1 MSPETL
7 KILEFDRILAWL
19 AGFAH
24 CPATVAAIEE
34 IGPLGDRVEIGERLG
49 RVEEIRN
56 LSRFGAGLPLSGFDD
71 VEPVLDLARPDGAVL
86 NPVDLAV
93 LMPLL
98 RIGTAVARQ
107 LAGQS
112 DLPLLSGLAGQ
123 LTGCPDI
130 LEALENSLDADGGLL
145 DTASRLLSEL
155 RTRKRQLTARI
166 RRRLEEI
173 VRERQTAIFLQDDF
187 ITQRNGRWVIPVRM
201 DSKGMVP
208 GVVHDVSNTGE
219 TAFMEPLEIMGLA
232 NELENLAAE
241 EKGEMI
247 RILRQLTGWVREES
261 ERISEEFD
269 IVVALDL
276 LNSLARGADLLGAE
290 APEIVEEPRL
300 SVREGRHP
308 LLVLLQRERGGRG
321 VVPLDLTLGERSAG
335 SGEPDRVMLITGPN
349 TGGKTIAIKTVG
361 LLLLMAQS
369 GMPVPAAATSVF
381 PVGGELLADIGDEQ
395 SIQESLSTFSAHIR
409 TISRILERADGRTV
423 VLLDELGTGTDPNQ
437 GAAIAC
443 AVLEELRRR
452 GSMVLATTHLIDIV
466 AHVQRIPGMVNAAM
480 EFDPRTFTPLY
491 RLKSGEPGQS
501 HALATARR
509 YGLPEPVIQRAEGLV
524 GRLEAEFHELLADLK
539 GQRQRHEA
547 LLADLER
554 RERQLAQQEALLAE
568 QRSETE
574 RKLRESRE
582 KGLHEAR
589 EVVQSAR
596 REINAILE
604 EARRE
609 RNRSAKERLAE
620 VDEQLEAQL
629 RELHP
634 EEAIDLD
641 RVKEGDTVF
650 VRPLG
655 YDVTVLT
662 VDRKQNRLR
671 VRAGKLELAV
681 AAADIAP
688 PQRRD
693 APARER
699 RRTADTPVEVPSELN
714 LIGQRVDAALAHVE
728 KFLDQAALQGRGEV
742 RIIHGKGTGAL
753 MRAVRELVERHP
765 LVEAARPGES
775 FEGGD
780 GVTVVTLR

>member
-1 MSPETL
+1 MSLETL
-7 KILEFDRILAWL
+7 RILEFDRILAWL

-24 CPATVAAIEE
+24 CPATAAAIEE
-34 IGPLGDRVEIGERLG
+34 IGPLDGRQEIEERLG

-56 LSRFGAGLPLSGFDD
+56 LSRFGAGLPLAGFDD

-98 RIGTAVARQ
+98 RIGKAVARQ
-107 LAGQS
+107 LA
-112 DLPLLSGLAGQ
+112 DRNDVPLLTGLAGQ

-208 GVVHDVSNTGE
+208 GVKHDVSNTGE

-261 ERISEEFD
+261 ERIGEEFR

-276 LNSLARGADLLGAE
+276 LNSLALGADLLGAE

-308 LLVLLQRERGGRG
+308 LLVLLQRERGGRE
-321 VVPLDLTLGERSAG
+321 VVPLDLTLGEGRDG

-381 PVGGELLADIGDEQ
+381 PVAGELLADIGDEQ

-409 TISRILERADGRTV
+409 TISRILERADERTV

-480 EFDPRTFTPLY
+480 EFDSRTFTPLY

-509 YGLPEPVIQRAEGLV
+509 YGLPEPVIERAEGLV
-524 GRLEAEFHELLADLK
+524 GRLEAEFHDLLADLK

-554 RERQLAQQEALLAE
+554 RERELARQEAILSE
-568 QRSETE
+568 RRTETE

-589 EVVQSAR
+589 ELVQTAR

-604 EARRE
+604 DARRE
-609 RNRSAKERLAE
+609 RSRSAKERLAE
-620 VDEQLEAQL
+620 VDEQLAVQL

-634 EEAIDLD
+634 EEALDLD
-641 RVKEGDTVF
+641 RVREGDTVF

-655 YDVTVLT
+655 YDVIVLT
-662 VDRKQNRLR
+662 VDRKQKRLR
-671 VRAGKLELAV
+671 VRAGQLELAV
-681 AAADIAP
+681 AAGDIAP

-699 RRTADTPVEVPSELN
+699 RRASEAPAEVPSELN
-714 LIGQRVDAALAHVE
+714 LIGQRVDGALAQVE

-753 MRAVRELVERHP
+753 MRAVRELLERHP
-765 LVEAARPGES
+765 LVEGARPGES

>member
-1 MSPETL
+1 MSLETL
-7 KILEFDRILAWL
+7 RILEFDRILAWL
-19 AGFAH
+19 ATFAH

-34 IGPLGDRVEIGERLG
+34 IRPFAGRWEIEERLG
-49 RVEEIRN
+49 LVEEVRR
-56 LSRFGAGLPLSGFDD
+56 LARFDTGLPLAGFED

-93 LMPLL
+93 LLPLL
-98 RIGTAVARQ
+98 RVGAAVARQ
-107 LAGQS
+107 LAS
-112 DLPLLSGLAGQ
+112 RNDLPLLTALAGQ
-123 LTGCPDI
+123 LTGCPEI
-130 LEALENSLDADGGLL
+130 LEALENSLDSEGGLL
-145 DTASRLLSEL
+145 DSASRALFDL

-166 RRRLEEI
+166 RKRLEEI

-219 TAFMEPLEIMGLA
+219 TAFMEPLEIIGLA
-232 NELENLAAE
+232 NELENLVAE

-261 ERISEEFD
+261 ERISEEFRV
-269 IVVALDL
+269 VVALDL
-276 LNSLARGADLLGAE
+276 LASLARGADLLGAE
-290 APEIVEEPRL
+290 APEITEEPRL
-300 SVREGRHP
+300 MVRDGRHP
-308 LLVLLQRERGGRG
+308 LLVLLQRERGGQN
-321 VVPLDLTLGERSAG
+321 VVPLDLTLGG
-335 SGEPDRVMLITGPN
+335 SSDGAPDRVMLITGPN

-361 LLLLMAQS
+361 LLLLMAQA

-381 PVGGELLADIGDEQ
+381 PVTSDLLADIGDEQ

-409 TISRILERADGRTV
+409 TISRILERADNRTV

-443 AVLEELRRR
+443 AVLEELHRR

-466 AHVQRIPGMVNAAM
+466 AHVQRVPGMVNAAM
-480 EFDPRTFTPLY
+480 EFDARTFTPLY

-509 YGLPEPVIQRAEGLV
+509 YGLPESVIERAEGMV
-524 GRLEAEFHELLADLK
+524 GRLEAEFHDLLTDLK

-554 RERQLAQQEALLAE
+554 RERELVQQETLLAE
-568 QRSETE
+568 RRTE
-574 RKLRESRE
+574 AERRLRESRE

-589 EVVQSAR
+589 ELVSAAR

-609 RNRSAKERLAE
+609 RSRTSRERLTAME
-620 VDEQLEAQL
+620 EQLTEQMQA
-629 RELHP
+629 LHP
-634 EEAIDLD
+634 EETLSLD
-641 RVKEGDTVF
+641 RVREGDTVF

-655 YDVTVLT
+655 YDVTVLS
-662 VDRKQNRLR
+662 VDRKQKRLR
-671 VRAGKLELAV
+671 VRAGQLELAV

-688 PQRRD
+688 SQRRD

-699 RRTADTPVEVPSELN
+699 RRTAEAPAELPSDLN
-714 LIGQRVDAALAHVE
+714 IIGQRVDAALAHVE

-753 MRAVRELVERHP
+753 MRAVREILERHP
-765 LVEAARPGES
+765 LVEGARPGEA

-780 GVTVVTLR
+780 GVTVVILR

>member
-1 MSPETL
+1 MSLETL
-7 KILEFDRILAWL
+7 RILEFDRILAWL
-19 AGFAH
+19 ATFAH

-34 IGPLGDRVEIGERLG
+34 IGPFAERREVEERLG
-49 RVEEIRN
+49 LVEEVRR
-56 LSRFGAGLPLSGFDD
+56 LARFGTGLPLTGFED
-71 VEPVLDLARPDGAVL
+71 VEPVLDLARPAGAVL

-93 LMPLL
+93 LLPLL
-98 RIGTAVARQ
+98 RVGAAVARQ
-107 LAGQS
+107 LAS
-112 DLPLLSGLAGQ
+112 RNDLLLLTALAGQ
-123 LTGCPDI
+123 LTGCPEI
-130 LEALENSLDADGGLL
+130 LEALENSLDSEGGLL
-145 DTASRLLSEL
+145 DSASRALFDL

-166 RRRLEEI
+166 RKRLEEI

-219 TAFMEPLEIMGLA
+219 TAFMEPLEIIGLA

-261 ERISEEFD
+261 ERISEEFRT
-269 IVVALDL
+269 VVGLDL

-290 APEIVEEPRL
+290 APEITEEPRL
-300 SVREGRHP
+300 MVREGRHP
-308 LLVLLQRERGGRG
+308 LLVLLQRERGGQD
-321 VVPLDLTLGERSAG
+321 VVPLDLTLGDSSEGRAT
-335 SGEPDRVMLITGPN
+335 PDRVMLITGPN

-361 LLLLMAQS
+361 LLLLMAQA
-369 GMPVPAAATSVF
+369 GMPVPAAATSIF
-381 PVGGELLADIGDEQ
+381 PVTSDLLADIGDEQ

-409 TISRILERADGRTV
+409 TISRILERADNRTV

-443 AVLEELRRR
+443 AVLEELHRR

-466 AHVQRIPGMVNAAM
+466 AHVQRVPGMVNAAM
-480 EFDPRTFTPLY
+480 EFDARTFTPLY

-509 YGLPEPVIQRAEGLV
+509 YGLPEPVIARAEGMV
-524 GRLEAEFHELLADLK
+524 GRLETEFHDLLADLK

-554 RERQLAQQEALLAE
+554 RERELVQQETLLAE
-568 QRSETE
+568 RRTEAEQR
-574 RKLRESRE
+574 LRESRE
-582 KGLHEAR
+582 KGVHEAR
-589 EVVQSAR
+589 ELVSAAR

-609 RNRSAKERLAE
+609 RSRTSKERLTAME
-620 VDEQLEAQL
+620 EQLTEQSQA
-629 RELHP
+629 LHP
-634 EEAIDLD
+634 EETLSLD
-641 RVKEGDTVF
+641 RVREGDTVF

-662 VDRKQNRLR
+662 VDRKQKRLR
-671 VRAGKLELAV
+671 VRAGQLELAV

-688 PQRRD
+688 SQRRD

-699 RRTADTPVEVPSELN
+699 RRTAEAPAELPSELN
-714 LIGQRVDAALAHVE
+714 IIGQRVDAALAHVE

-753 MRAVRELVERHP
+753 MRAVRELLERHP
-765 LVEAARPGES
+765 LVEGARPGEP

-780 GVTVVTLR
+780 GVTVVILR

>member
-1 MSPETL
+1 MSLETL

-24 CPATVAAIEE
+24 CPATAAAIEE
-34 IGPLGDRVEIGERLG
+34 IGPLTARGEIGERLG
-49 RVEEIRN
+49 RVEEIRK

-107 LAGQS
+107 LAGRS
-112 DLPLLSGLAGQ
+112 DVPLLTGLAGQ

-261 ERISEEFD
+261 ERIGEEFN

-276 LNSLARGADLLGAE
+276 LNSLSQGADLLGAE

-308 LLVLLQRERGGRG
+308 LLVLLQRERGGRE
-321 VVPLDLTLGERSAG
+321 VVPLDLTLGEGRDG

-381 PVGGELLADIGDEQ
+381 PVAGELLADIGDEQ

-409 TISRILERADGRTV
+409 TISRILERADERTV

-443 AVLEELRRR
+443 AVLEELQRR

-480 EFDPRTFTPLY
+480 EFDSRTFTPLY

-554 RERQLAQQEALLAE
+554 RERQLVRQEALLAE
-568 QRSETE
+568 QRAEAE

-609 RNRSAKERLAE
+609 RSRAAKERLAE
-620 VDEQLEAQL
+620 VDGQLEAQL

-634 EEAIDLD
+634 EEALDLD

-681 AAADIAP
+681 AAGDIAP

-699 RRTADTPVEVPSELN
+699 RRSTDTPVEVPSELN
-714 LIGQRVDAALAHVE
+714 LLGQRVDAALAHVE

-765 LVEAARPGES
+765 LVESARPGEP

>member
-1 MSPETL
+1 MSLETL
-7 KILEFDRILAWL
+7 RILEFDRILAWL
-19 AGFAH
+19 ATFAH

-34 IGPLGDRVEIGERLG
+34 IRPFAERPEIEERLG
-49 RVEEIRN
+49 QVEEIRK
-56 LSRFGAGLPLSGFDD
+56 LARFGTGLPLTGFED
-71 VEPVLDLARPDGAVL
+71 VEPVLDLARPAGAVL

-93 LMPLL
+93 LLPLL
-98 RIGTAVARQ
+98 RVGAAVARQ
-107 LAGQS
+107 LANRS
-112 DLPLLSGLAGQ
+112 DLPLLTALAGQ

-130 LEALENSLDADGGLL
+130 LEALENSLDSEGGLL
-145 DTASRLLSEL
+145 DSASRALFEL

-166 RRRLEEI
+166 RKRLEEI

-219 TAFMEPLEIMGLA
+219 TAFMEPLEIIGLA
-232 NELENLAAE
+232 NELENLVAE

-261 ERISEEFD
+261 ERINEEFR

-276 LNSLARGADLLGAE
+276 LASLARGADLLGAE
-290 APEIVEEPRL
+290 APEITEEPRL
-300 SVREGRHP
+300 MVREGRHP
-308 LLVLLQRERGGRG
+308 LLVLLQRERGGRD
-321 VVPLDLTLGERSAG
+321 VVPLDLTLGG
-335 SGEPDRVMLITGPN
+335 SDGAPDRVMLITGPN

-361 LLLLMAQS
+361 LLLLMAQA

-381 PVGGELLADIGDEQ
+381 PVTSDLLADIGDEQ

-409 TISRILERADGRTV
+409 TISRILERADSRTV

-443 AVLEELRRR
+443 AVLEELQRR

-466 AHVQRIPGMVNAAM
+466 AHVQRVPGMVNAAM
-480 EFDPRTFTPLY
+480 EFDARTFTPLY

-509 YGLPEPVIQRAEGLV
+509 YGLPESVIERATGMV
-524 GRLEAEFHELLADLK
+524 GRLEAEFHDLLADLK

-554 RERQLAQQEALLAE
+554 RERELVQQETRLAE
-568 QRSETE
+568 RRTE
-574 RKLRESRE
+574 AERRLRESRE

-589 EVVQSAR
+589 ELVSAAR

-609 RNRSAKERLAE
+609 RSRTSRERLTAVE
-620 VDEQLEAQL
+620 EQLTEQL
-629 RELHP
+629 QELHP
-634 EEAIDLD
+634 EETLSLD
-641 RVKEGDTVF
+641 QVREGDTVF

-655 YDVTVLT
+655 YDVTVLS
-662 VDRKQNRLR
+662 VDRKQQRLR
-671 VRAGKLELAV
+671 VRAGQLELAV
-681 AAADIAP
+681 AAGDIARSR
-688 PQRRD
+688 RRD

-699 RRTADTPVEVPSELN
+699 RRTAVETPAELPSELN
-714 LIGQRVDAALAHVE
+714 VIGQRVDAALAHVE

-753 MRAVRELVERHP
+753 MRAVRELLERHP
-765 LVEAARPGES
+765 LVEGARPGEP

-780 GVTVVTLR
+780 GVTVATLR